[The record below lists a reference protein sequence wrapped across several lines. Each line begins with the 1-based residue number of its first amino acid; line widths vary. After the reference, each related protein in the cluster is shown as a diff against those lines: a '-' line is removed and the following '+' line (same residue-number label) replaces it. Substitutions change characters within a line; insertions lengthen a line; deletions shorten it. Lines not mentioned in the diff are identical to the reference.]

1 MPTLCARSCVCTRR
15 SAHMEA
21 SHILVTFHVR
31 NIENR
36 DRITKKKI
44 AAFSNAFFVW
54 SEIQIFYIKK
64 LQIFSFISLAHSY
77 PTTIH
82 LFRIQPH
89 LAAFILYFLSL
100 MPCHSLAPC
109 IAELLLNRPHDR
121 LESFYPLLPLCWF
134 VCVFVSVYVWEWCA
148 ALRCI
153 THTHRATR
161 HHAGERATRD
171 TNVER
176 DDLSRFYIPLE
187 LNVFIVCVF
196 CSFFFAFLYGN
207 IFLHS
212 PHPHSCWHITS
223 DAYGERAPPLDHH
236 SFYHSE
242 CSSIIRSL
250 LLVCWLVVVHT
261 IFLVCLSF
269 FLFCVNIF
277 FCSSCHYAGECE
289 MYTELSISLSL
300 SLSFGYYYIFFFCLL
315 D

>member
-1 MPTLCARSCVCTRR
+1 MPTLCARACVCTRK
-15 SAHMEA
+15 SALMEA

-54 SEIQIFYIKK
+54 SEIQIFCIKK

-89 LAAFILYFLSL
+89 SAAFILYFLSL

-148 ALRCI
+148 VCGIVVYYAYTSCNKTSCR
-153 THTHRATR
+153 RTR
-161 HHAGERATRD
+161 HSRYERRTRWSL
-171 TNVER
+171 T
-176 DDLSRFYIPLE
+176 
-187 LNVFIVCVF
+187 
-196 CSFFFAFLYGN
+196 FLYSARTEC
-207 IFLHS
+207 FHS
-212 PHPHSCWHITS
+212 LC
-223 DAYGERAPPLDHH
+223 
-236 SFYHSE
+236 
-242 CSSIIRSL
+242 
-250 LLVCWLVVVHT
+250 
-261 IFLVCLSF
+261 
-269 FLFCVNIF
+269 FLFILLC
-277 FCSSCHYAGECE
+277 
-289 MYTELSISLSL
+289 ISVWE
-300 SLSFGYYYIFFFCLL
+300 
-315 D
+315 